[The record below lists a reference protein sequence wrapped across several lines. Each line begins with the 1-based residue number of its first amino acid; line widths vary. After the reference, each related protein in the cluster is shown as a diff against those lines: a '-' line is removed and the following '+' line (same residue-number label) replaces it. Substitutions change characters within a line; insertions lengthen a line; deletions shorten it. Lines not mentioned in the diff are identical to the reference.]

1 MMTRNIKYLSKTGND
16 LLSNLLIKDKSIF
29 VYSDAAQIYGDQPGL
44 RAMLSSLVKSGW
56 LQRIEKGKYMVLPLE
71 AGSSGQWSE
80 HEFIIA
86 SYLIKPYYIGFQS
99 ALNYYGYTEKVSK
112 TVYVVSTRRK
122 LKPVVNISGVS
133 YQLVNLDKSKFYG
146 LNEVVISQKKI
157 VMSDRE
163 KTIIDCLYLQE
174 YCGGIA
180 TVAQALWYG
189 REELDFPRL
198 AGYAVKYGNK
208 AVCQRLGYLMEA
220 LNIKKSKAIDT
231 LYKKISGSYA
241 RLDILAPAQGKYL
254 SKWKIQ
260 INISENDLLQWRFDR

>member
-1 MMTRNIKYLSKTGND
+1 MARNIKYLGKTGND

-29 VYSDAAQIYGDQPGL
+29 VYSDAAQIYGDKPGL
-44 RAMLSSLVKSGW
+44 SSMLSSLVKSGW
-56 LQRIEKGKYMVLPLE
+56 LQRLEKGKYLVLPLE
-71 AGSSGQWSE
+71 AGSSGQWCE
-80 HEFIIA
+80 PEFVIA

-99 ALNYYGYTEKVSK
+99 ALNYYGYTEKVSR

-122 LKPVVNISGVS
+122 IKPVVNISGVN
-133 YQLVNLDKSKFYG
+133 YQFVTLDKNKFYG
-146 LNEVVISQKKI
+146 LSEVVIGQKKI
-157 VMSDRE
+157 VISDRE

-189 REELDFPRL
+189 REELDFQRL

-208 AVCQRLGYLMEA
+208 AVSQRLGYLMEI
-220 LNIKKSKAIDT
+220 LNIKNVKAINA
-231 LYKKISGSYA
+231 LYKNISGSYA
-241 RLDILAPAQGKYL
+241 RLDTLAPARGKYL

-260 INISENDLLQWRFDR
+260 VNVNENDLLQWKFDR